1 MSVGHGAG
9 FKDIK
14 YKVLS
19 TNFKAESNLRS
30 RGNLMSQEIKQNPIT
45 AETCFVPQTDKGK
58 GRRTAVAPGSTAARY
73 LHYGRITLDAADAP
87 ESFNSEDHEI
97 GLICLKGSAAVTT
110 GGEKF
115 QLEQYD
121 AVYVP
126 RESDIEVKPGPS
138 GCDLAEV
145 SAPVEKSY
153 PVKFVSYKEV
163 RNNPRLHLIAGK
175 PPAERDLNVLIGAN
189 VEAGRIMA
197 GVTFSTPGN
206 WTSWPP
212 HEHSKLLEEAYLFI
226 DMPAPS
232 FGVQFVYTDP
242 NKPELVQ
249 VVREGDCVLMPQ
261 GYHPNVAAPGG
272 QINFLWMMAAIKE
285 GEDRLY
291 GVVNVQP
298 EYAAG
303 GSGLEAVSD
312 KK

>member
-1 MSVGHGAG
+1 M
-9 FKDIK
+9 D
-14 YKVLS
+14 
-19 TNFKAESNLRS
+19 
-30 RGNLMSQEIKQNPIT
+30 QEVVQNPIT
-45 AETCFVPQTDKGK
+45 PETCFVPKTHEGK
-58 GRRTAVAPGSTAARY
+58 GRRTAVAPGATAARY
-73 LHYGRITLDAADAP
+73 LHYGRITLAAGDAP
-87 ESFNSEDHEI
+87 ITFNSEDHEV
-97 GLICLKGSAAVTT
+97 GLICLNGKATVKTE
-110 GGEKF
+110 GETF
-115 QLEQYD
+115 DLDRYD

-126 RESDIEVKPGPS
+126 RDSEIEVAAPE

-145 SAPVEKSY
+145 SAPVDKRY
-153 PVKFVSYKEV
+153 PLKFVSYTEV
-163 RNNPRLHLIAGK
+163 RQNPKLHLIAGK

-226 DMPAPS
+226 DMPSPS

-242 NKPELVQ
+242 KKPELVQ

>member
-1 MSVGHGAG
+1 M
-9 FKDIK
+9 D
-14 YKVLS
+14 
-19 TNFKAESNLRS
+19 
-30 RGNLMSQEIKQNPIT
+30 QEVVQNAIT
-45 AETCFVPQTDKGK
+45 PETCFVPKTHEGK
-58 GRRTAVAPGSTAARY
+58 GRRTAVAPGATAARY
-73 LHYGRITLDAADAP
+73 LHYGRITIAAGDAP
-87 ESFNSEDHEI
+87 IKFNSEDHEV
-97 GLICLKGSAAVTT
+97 GLVNLNGKATVRTE
-110 GGEKF
+110 GETF
-115 QLEQYD
+115 ALDRYD
-121 AVYVP
+121 SVYVP
-126 RESDIEVKPGPS
+126 RDSEIEVDAPD

-145 SAPVEKSY
+145 SAPVAKRY
-153 PVKFVSYKEV
+153 PLKFVSYKEV
-163 RNNPRLHLIAGK
+163 RQNPKLHLIAGK

-226 DMPAPS
+226 DMPSPS

-242 NKPELVQ
+242 QKPELVQ

>member
-1 MSVGHGAG
+1 M
-9 FKDIK
+9 KPE
-14 YKVLS
+14 L
-19 TNFKAESNLRS
+19 
-30 RGNLMSQEIKQNPIT
+30 KQNPIT
-45 AETCFVPQTDKGK
+45 AETCFVPGTHEGH
-58 GRRTAVAPGSTAARY
+58 GRRTAVAPGATAARY
-73 LHYGRITLDAADAP
+73 LHYGRITLNAGDSAL
-87 ESFNSEDHEI
+87 EFSNNDHET
-97 GLICLKGSAAVTT
+97 GLICLHGNASVSAN
-110 GGEKF
+110 GETF
-115 QLEQYD
+115 QLGQYD
-121 AVYVP
+121 AVYVA
-126 RESDIEVKPGPS
+126 RDSGIKIEVNNDT

-145 SAPVEKSY
+145 SAPVEKRY
-153 PVKFVSYKEV
+153 PTKFVSYKEV
-163 RNNPRLHLIAGK
+163 RQNPKLHLIAGK

-272 QINFLWMMAAIKE
+272 QINFLWMMAAIRE

-298 EYAAG
+298 EYAAS

>member
-1 MSVGHGAG
+1 
-9 FKDIK
+9 
-14 YKVLS
+14 
-19 TNFKAESNLRS
+19 
-30 RGNLMSQEIKQNPIT
+30 MSQELAQNPIT
-45 AETCFVPQTDKGK
+45 PETCFVPATHKGK

-73 LHYGRITLDAADAP
+73 LHYGRITLSAADSP
-87 ESFNSEDHEI
+87 EKFNSNDHEI
-97 GLICLKGSAAVTT
+97 GLICLNGT
-110 GGEKF
+110 GTVKVGDESF
-115 QLEQYD
+115 QLERYD
-121 AVYVP
+121 AVYAS
-126 RESDIEVKPGPS
+126 RDSEIEVTAGPS

-145 SAPVEKSY
+145 SAPVEKQY
-153 PVKFVSYKEV
+153 PVKFVSYTEV
-163 RNNPRLHLIAGK
+163 RQNPKLHLIAGK

-232 FGVQFVYTDP
+232 FGIQFVYTNP
-242 NKPELVQ
+242 NDPELVQ

-272 QINFLWMMAAIKE
+272 QINFLWMMAAVRE

>member
-1 MSVGHGAG
+1 MELLDDTETENI
-9 FKDIK
+9 FKG
-14 YKVLS
+14 
-19 TNFKAESNLRS
+19 E
-30 RGNLMSQEIKQNPIT
+30 LMSQEITQNPIT
-45 AETCFVPQTDKGK
+45 PETCFVPQTHKGK
-58 GRRTAVAPGSTAARY
+58 GRRTAVAPGTTAARY
-73 LHYGRITLDAADAP
+73 LHYGRITLGFEDGP
-87 ESFNSEDHEI
+87 ENFNSNTHEI
-97 GLICLKGSAAVTT
+97 GLICLKGTATVTT
-110 GGEKF
+110 LGESF
-115 QLEQYD
+115 ALEQYD
-121 AVYVP
+121 AVYIP
-126 RESDIEVKPGPS
+126 RDSEIEVKAGPS

-145 SAPVEKSY
+145 SAPVDKQY
-153 PVKFVSYKEV
+153 PLQFISYKEV
-163 RNNPRLHLIAGK
+163 RENPRLHLVAGT
-175 PPAERDLNVLIGAN
+175 PPTERDLNVLIGAN

-232 FGVQFVYTDP
+232 FGVQFVYTNP
-242 NKPELVQ
+242 NNPELVQ

-272 QINFLWMMAAIKE
+272 QINFLWMMAAIRE
-285 GEDRLY
+285 GDDRQF

-312 KK
+312 AK

>member
-1 MSVGHGAG
+1 M
-9 FKDIK
+9 D
-14 YKVLS
+14 
-19 TNFKAESNLRS
+19 
-30 RGNLMSQEIKQNPIT
+30 QEVFQNPIT
-45 AETCFVPQTDKGK
+45 PETCFVPRTHEGK
-58 GRRTAVAPGSTAARY
+58 GRRTAVAPGATAARF
-73 LHYGRITLDAADAP
+73 LHYGRITLAAGDP
-87 ESFNSEDHEI
+87 SLKFNNNDHEV
-97 GLICLKGSAAVTT
+97 GLICLNGKATVRT
-110 GGEKF
+110 GGERF
-115 QLEQYD
+115 ELDRYD
-121 AVYVP
+121 TVYVP
-126 RESDIEVKPGPS
+126 RDSEIEVEASGPD

-145 SAPVEKSY
+145 SAPVAKRY

-163 RNNPRLHLIAGK
+163 RQNPKLHLIAGK

-226 DMPAPS
+226 DMPSPS

-242 NKPELVQ
+242 EKPELVQ

-272 QINFLWMMAAIKE
+272 QINFLWMMAAIRE

-298 EYAAG
+298 EYAAS

>member
-1 MSVGHGAG
+1 M
-9 FKDIK
+9 I
-14 YKVLS
+14 
-19 TNFKAESNLRS
+19 
-30 RGNLMSQEIKQNPIT
+30 QNPIT
-45 AETCFVPQTDKGK
+45 PETCFVPKTHEGK
-58 GRRTAVAPGSTAARY
+58 GRRAAVAPGPTAARY
-73 LHYGRITLDAADAP
+73 LHYGRITLDAGDAP
-87 ESFNSEDHEI
+87 VKFNTGEHEV
-97 GLICLKGSAAVTT
+97 GLICLNGKASVNANT
-110 GGEKF
+110 ESF
-115 QLEQYD
+115 ELDRYD

-126 RESDIEVKPGPS
+126 RDSQIAVEASGPS

-145 SAPVEKSY
+145 SAPVDKRY
-153 PVKFVSYKEV
+153 PMKFVSYKEV
-163 RNNPRLHLIAGK
+163 RENPKLHLIAGK

-242 NKPELVQ
+242 QKPELVQ

-272 QINFLWMMAAIKE
+272 QINFLWMMAAIRE

>member
-1 MSVGHGAG
+1 M
-9 FKDIK
+9 
-14 YKVLS
+14 
-19 TNFKAESNLRS
+19 KAEL
-30 RGNLMSQEIKQNPIT
+30 KQNPIT
-45 AETCFVPQTDKGK
+45 ADTCFVPKTHEGH
-58 GRRTAVAPGSTAARY
+58 GRRTAVAPGPTAARF
-73 LHYGRITLDAADAP
+73 LHYGRVTLNAGEQAI
-87 ESFNSEDHEI
+87 EFSNNDHET
-97 GLICLKGSAAVTT
+97 GLICLQ
-110 GGEKF
+110 GGARVSVNDESF
-115 QLEQYD
+115 ALDQYD

-126 RESDIEVKPGPS
+126 RDSAIKVEANGDA

-145 SAPVEKSY
+145 SAPVAQRY
-153 PVKFVSYKEV
+153 PTKFVSYKEV
-163 RNNPRLHLIAGK
+163 RQNPKLHLIAGK

-242 NKPELVQ
+242 DKPELVQ

-272 QINFLWMMAAIKE
+272 QINFLWMMAAIRE

>member
-1 MSVGHGAG
+1 M
-9 FKDIK
+9 D
-14 YKVLS
+14 
-19 TNFKAESNLRS
+19 
-30 RGNLMSQEIKQNPIT
+30 QEVIQNPIT
-45 AETCFVPQTDKGK
+45 PETCFVPKTHEGK
-58 GRRTAVAPGSTAARY
+58 GRRTAVAPGTTASRF
-73 LHYGRITLDAADAP
+73 LHYGRITLAAGDP
-87 ESFNSEDHEI
+87 TLKFNSSDHET
-97 GLICLKGSAAVTT
+97 GLICLNGNATVRAE
-110 GGEKF
+110 GETF
-115 QLEQYD
+115 DLARYD

-126 RESDIEVKPGPS
+126 RDSEIEVGTTG

-145 SAPVEKSY
+145 SAPVAKRY

-163 RNNPRLHLIAGK
+163 RENPKLHLIAGK

-226 DMPAPS
+226 DMPSPS

-242 NKPELVQ
+242 AKPELVQ

-272 QINFLWMMAAIKE
+272 QINFLWMMAAIRE

>member
-1 MSVGHGAG
+1 MEVS
-9 FKDIK
+9 
-14 YKVLS
+14 
-19 TNFKAESNLRS
+19 
-30 RGNLMSQEIKQNPIT
+30 QNPIT
-45 AETCFVPQTDKGK
+45 PETCFVPKTHEGR
-58 GRRTAVAPGSTAARY
+58 GRRTAVAPGTTAARY
-73 LHYGRITLDAADAP
+73 LHYGRITLEAGDAP
-87 ESFNSEDHEI
+87 LTFSSKDHEV
-97 GLICLKGSAAVTT
+97 GLICLKGKATVRANSEEFT
-110 GGEKF
+110 
-115 QLEQYD
+115 LDQYD

-126 RESDIEVKPGPS
+126 RDSEIEVS
-138 GCDLAEV
+138 GECDLAEV
-145 SAPVEKSY
+145 SAPVEKRY
-153 PVKFVSYKEV
+153 PTKFVSYKEV
-163 RNNPRLHLIAGK
+163 RQNPKLHLIAGK

-242 NKPELVQ
+242 QKPELVQ

-272 QINFLWMMAAIKE
+272 QINFLWMMAAIRE

>member
-1 MSVGHGAG
+1 M
-9 FKDIK
+9 
-14 YKVLS
+14 
-19 TNFKAESNLRS
+19 EQELR
-30 RGNLMSQEIKQNPIT
+30 QNPIT
-45 AETCFVPQTDKGK
+45 PETCFVPKTHEGR
-58 GRRTAVAPGSTAARY
+58 GRRTAVAPGPTAARY
-73 LHYGRITLDAADAP
+73 LHYGRITLAAGDAP
-87 ESFNSEDHEI
+87 IRFNSDNHEI
-97 GLICLKGSAAVTT
+97 GLICLRGKATVRANDETFS
-110 GGEKF
+110 
-115 QLEQYD
+115 LDQYD
-121 AVYVP
+121 AVYAS
-126 RESDIEVKPGPS
+126 REVEIEVAPLGAD

-145 SAPVEKSY
+145 SAPVEKHY
-153 PVKFVSYKEV
+153 PTKFVSYKEV
-163 RNNPRLHLIAGK
+163 RQNPKLHLIAGK

-242 NKPELVQ
+242 QKPELVQ

-272 QINFLWMMAAIKE
+272 QINFLWMMAAVRE

-303 GSGLEAVSD
+303 GSGLEAVTD

>member
-1 MSVGHGAG
+1 
-9 FKDIK
+9 
-14 YKVLS
+14 
-19 TNFKAESNLRS
+19 
-30 RGNLMSQEIKQNPIT
+30 MSQTEEVITQNPIT
-45 AETCFVPQTDKGK
+45 PETCFVPRTHEGK
-58 GRRTAVAPGSTAARY
+58 GRRTSVAPGATAARY
-73 LHYGRITLDAADAP
+73 LHYGRITLDAGDATLKF
-87 ESFNSEDHEI
+87 SNNDHET
-97 GLICLKGSAAVTT
+97 GLICLKGSAKVSTN
-110 GGEKF
+110 GGSF
-115 QLEQYD
+115 QLNQYD

-126 RESDIEVKPGPS
+126 RDSEIEVEPASDS

-145 SAPVEKSY
+145 SAPGEKRY

-163 RNNPRLHLIAGK
+163 RENPRLHLIAGK

-242 NKPELVQ
+242 QNPELVQ

-272 QINFLWMMAAIKE
+272 QINFLWMMAVIRE

-298 EYAAG
+298 EYAAR

>member
-1 MSVGHGAG
+1 M
-9 FKDIK
+9 D
-14 YKVLS
+14 
-19 TNFKAESNLRS
+19 
-30 RGNLMSQEIKQNPIT
+30 QEVVQNPIT
-45 AETCFVPQTDKGK
+45 PETCFVPKTHEGK
-58 GRRTAVAPGSTAARY
+58 GRRTAVAPGATAARY
-73 LHYGRITLDAADAP
+73 LHYGRITLAAGDAP
-87 ESFNSEDHEI
+87 LKFNSKDHEV
-97 GLICLKGSAAVTT
+97 GLINLNGKATVRTE
-110 GGEKF
+110 GETF
-115 QLEQYD
+115 ELDRYD

-126 RESDIEVKPGPS
+126 RDSEIEVEAPE
-138 GCDLAEV
+138 GCDLAEI
-145 SAPVEKSY
+145 SAPVAKRY
-153 PVKFVSYKEV
+153 PLKFVLYKEV
-163 RNNPRLHLIAGK
+163 RQNPKLHLIAGK

-242 NKPELVQ
+242 QKPELVQ

-298 EYAAG
+298 EYAAS

>member
-1 MSVGHGAG
+1 
-9 FKDIK
+9 
-14 YKVLS
+14 
-19 TNFKAESNLRS
+19 
-30 RGNLMSQEIKQNPIT
+30 
-45 AETCFVPQTDKGK
+45 
-58 GRRTAVAPGSTAARY
+58 
-73 LHYGRITLDAADAP
+73 LD
-87 ESFNSEDHEI
+87 
-97 GLICLKGSAAVTT
+97 
-110 GGEKF
+110 
-115 QLEQYD
+115 QYD
-121 AVYVP
+121 AVYVS
-126 RESDIEVKPGPS
+126 RDSEIEVGPDGPD

-145 SAPVEKSY
+145 SAPVEKHY
-153 PVKFVSYKEV
+153 PTKFVSYKEV
-163 RNNPRLHLIAGK
+163 RQNPKLHLIAGK

-242 NKPELVQ
+242 QRPELVQ

>member
-1 MSVGHGAG
+1 M
-9 FKDIK
+9 KP
-14 YKVLS
+14 
-19 TNFKAESNLRS
+19 E
-30 RGNLMSQEIKQNPIT
+30 MSQPEMSQNPI
-45 AETCFVPQTDKGK
+45 ARETCFVPRTHEGH
-58 GRRTAVAPGSTAARY
+58 GRRTAVAPGRTAARY
-73 LHYGRITLDAADAP
+73 LHYGRITLNAGDAP
-87 ESFNSEDHEI
+87 VEFANNDHET
-97 GLICLKGSAAVTT
+97 GLICLQGHAKVNAN
-110 GGEKF
+110 GETF
-115 QLEQYD
+115 ALGRYD
-121 AVYVP
+121 TVYVP
-126 RESDIEVKPGPS
+126 RDSQIVVEAGEG
-138 GCDLAEV
+138 GCDLADV
-145 SAPVEKSY
+145 SAPVAKRY
-153 PVKFVSYKEV
+153 PTQFVAYKDV
-163 RNNPRLHLIAGK
+163 RQNPKLHLIAGK

-242 NKPELVQ
+242 EKPELVQ

-272 QINFLWMMAAIKE
+272 QINFLWMMAAVRE

-298 EYAAG
+298 EYAG
-303 GSGLEAVSD
+303 SGSGLEAVSD

>member
-1 MSVGHGAG
+1 
-9 FKDIK
+9 
-14 YKVLS
+14 
-19 TNFKAESNLRS
+19 
-30 RGNLMSQEIKQNPIT
+30 
-45 AETCFVPQTDKGK
+45 
-58 GRRTAVAPGSTAARY
+58 
-73 LHYGRITLDAADAP
+73 
-87 ESFNSEDHEI
+87 
-97 GLICLKGSAAVTT
+97 LKGSAKVSANDESFEL
-110 GGEKF
+110 G
-115 QLEQYD
+115 QYD
-121 AVYVP
+121 AVYVS
-126 RESDIEVKPGPS
+126 RDSKITVEVNGDE

-145 SAPVEKSY
+145 SAPVEKRY
-153 PVKFVSYKEV
+153 PTQFVSYKDV
-163 RNNPRLHLIAGK
+163 RQNPKLHLIAGK

-189 VEAGRIMA
+189 VQAGRIMA

-272 QINFLWMMAAIKE
+272 QINFLWMMAAIRE

>member
-1 MSVGHGAG
+1 MNEDVKLETIS
-9 FKDIK
+9 
-14 YKVLS
+14 
-19 TNFKAESNLRS
+19 
-30 RGNLMSQEIKQNPIT
+30 P
-45 AETCFVPQTDKGK
+45 ETCFVPATHQGH
-58 GRRTAVAPGSTAARY
+58 GRRTSVAPKKTAMRY
-73 LHYGRITLDAADAP
+73 LHYGRITL
-87 ESFNSEDHEI
+87 SSEDNSVSFANGDQET
-97 GLICLKGSAAVTT
+97 GLICLKGKAVVNAD
-110 GGEKF
+110 GESNELTK
-115 QLEQYD
+115 YD

-126 RESDIEVKPGPS
+126 RDSQIEVHAAGVD
-138 GCDLAEV
+138 GCDVAEV
-145 SAPVEKSY
+145 SAPVSQRY
-153 PVKFVSYKEV
+153 PLKFVSYKEV
-163 RNNPRLHLIAGK
+163 RQNPKLHLIAGK

-189 VEAGRIMA
+189 ADAGRIMA

-212 HEHSKLLEEAYLFI
+212 HEHARLLEEAYLFI

-242 NKPELVQ
+242 KNPELVQ

-272 QINFLWMMAAIKE
+272 QINFLWMMAAIRE

-303 GSGLEAVSD
+303 GSGLEAVAG
-312 KK
+312 K

>member
-1 MSVGHGAG
+1 M
-9 FKDIK
+9 D
-14 YKVLS
+14 
-19 TNFKAESNLRS
+19 
-30 RGNLMSQEIKQNPIT
+30 QEVVQNPIT
-45 AETCFVPQTDKGK
+45 PETCFVPKTHEGR
-58 GRRTAVAPGSTAARY
+58 GRRTAVAPGATAARY
-73 LHYGRITLDAADAP
+73 LHYGRITLAAGDAP
-87 ESFNSEDHEI
+87 ISFNSEDHEI
-97 GLICLKGSAAVTT
+97 GLICLHGKATVKTEGQT
-110 GGEKF
+110 F
-115 QLEQYD
+115 DLDRYD

-126 RESDIEVKPGPS
+126 RDSEIEVNAPE

-145 SAPVEKSY
+145 SAPVAKRY
-153 PVKFVSYKEV
+153 PLKFVSYKEV
-163 RNNPRLHLIAGK
+163 RQNPKLHLIAGK

-226 DMPAPS
+226 DMPSPS

-242 NKPELVQ
+242 KKPELVQ

>member
-1 MSVGHGAG
+1 MNEDV
-9 FKDIK
+9 K
-14 YKVLS
+14 L
-19 TNFKAESNLRS
+19 ES
-30 RGNLMSQEIKQNPIT
+30 IT
-45 AETCFVPQTDKGK
+45 PETCFVPATHQGQ
-58 GRRTAVAPGSTAARY
+58 GRRTSVAPDKTAMRY
-73 LHYGRITLDAADAP
+73 LHYGRITLGETDSPVKFANNDQ
-87 ESFNSEDHEI
+87 ET
-97 GLICLKGSAAVTT
+97 GLICLNGKAIVNTETES
-110 GGEKF
+110 F
-115 QLEQYD
+115 QLGQYD

-126 RESDIEVKPGPS
+126 RDSQLEVRAAGPD

-145 SAPVEKSY
+145 SAPVSKRY
-153 PVKFVSYKEV
+153 PLKFVSYKEV
-163 RNNPRLHLIAGK
+163 RQNPKLHLIAGK

-189 VEAGRIMA
+189 VDAGRIMA

-212 HEHSKLLEEAYLFI
+212 HEHARLLEEAYLFI

-242 NKPELVQ
+242 KDPELVQ

-272 QINFLWMMAAIKE
+272 QINFLWMMAAIRE

-298 EYAAG
+298 EFAAG
-303 GSGLEAVSD
+303 GSGLEAVAG
-312 KK
+312 K

>member
-1 MSVGHGAG
+1 MS
-9 FKDIK
+9 
-14 YKVLS
+14 
-19 TNFKAESNLRS
+19 
-30 RGNLMSQEIKQNPIT
+30 QNPIT
-45 AETCFVPQTDKGK
+45 QETCFVPKTHEGK
-58 GRRTAVAPGSTAARY
+58 GRRTAVKPGPTAARY
-73 LHYGRITLDAADAP
+73 LHYGRITLDAGDAP
-87 ESFNSEDHEI
+87 ITFNSEQHEA
-97 GLICLKGSAAVTT
+97 GLICLNGKATVRAN
-110 GGEKF
+110 GESF
-115 QLEQYD
+115 ELDRYD

-126 RESDIEVKPGPS
+126 RDSEIEVGSSGPS

-145 SAPVEKSY
+145 SAPVEKRY
-153 PVKFVSYKEV
+153 PLKFVSYKEV
-163 RNNPRLHLIAGK
+163 RENPRLHLIAGK

-226 DMPAPS
+226 DMPSPS

-242 NKPELVQ
+242 QKPELVQ

-272 QINFLWMMAAIKE
+272 QINFLWMMAAIRE

>member
-1 MSVGHGAG
+1 M
-9 FKDIK
+9 
-14 YKVLS
+14 
-19 TNFKAESNLRS
+19 N
-30 RGNLMSQEIKQNPIT
+30 QEVTQNPIT
-45 AETCFVPQTDKGK
+45 PETCFVPKTHEGK
-58 GRRTAVAPGSTAARY
+58 GRRTAVAPGWTAARY
-73 LHYGRITLDAADAP
+73 LHYGRITLAAGDAP
-87 ESFNSEDHEI
+87 EKFNSKNHEV
-97 GLICLKGSAAVTT
+97 GLICLNGNAKVTAN
-110 GGEKF
+110 GESF
-115 QLEQYD
+115 GLDRYD

-126 RESDIEVKPGPS
+126 RDSEIEVAAEGAA

-145 SAPVEKSY
+145 SAPVDKRY
-153 PVKFVSYKEV
+153 PLKFVSYKEV
-163 RNNPRLHLIAGK
+163 RQNPKLHLIAGK

-232 FGVQFVYTDP
+232 FGVQFVYTNP